1 MDNPWKQLSD
11 NGPYVVPAD
20 AQKIAEHNKEI
31 LKLQYQT
38 SVVPQPYI
46 GSPSA
51 PVYLLALNPG
61 YCSRDNDPEQIS
73 NLAKVKKDTL
83 MHNVESAP
91 YPFYPIAPEHRETST
106 GEWWWKRLRKL
117 AFDVGDQNLAK
128 NIFCVEYIS
137 YHSTKYSRINIGKT
151 EERLLSQ
158 QYSGHLVQTAINE
171 GKEIVFMRSQK
182 LWESLVPDLKKY
194 PHTHKLKSSQSVY
207 VTPGNLEEESYDRLV
222 SILLKQCPKD
232 PTTQA

>member
-1 MDNPWKQLSD
+1 MDNPWKQLPD

-20 AQKIAEHNKEI
+20 AKNIEEHNKEI

-38 SVVPQPYI
+38 DVVPQPYI

-61 YCSRDNDPEQIS
+61 YCNRDIDPEQIS
-73 NLAKVKKDTL
+73 NLAKVKRDTL
-83 MHNVESAP
+83 MHNVDSAE
-91 YPFYPIAPEHRETST
+91 YPFYPIDPEHRDTST

-117 AFDVGDQNLAK
+117 AHDVGTKNLAK

-137 YHSTKYSRINIGKT
+137 YHSSKYSKMKMGNT
-151 EERLLSQ
+151 EDRLLSQ
-158 QYSGHLVQTAINE
+158 QYSGHLVQQALNE

-182 LWESLVPDLKKY
+182 LWESLVDGLADY
-194 PHTHKLKSSQSVY
+194 PNKHELNSNRSVY
-207 VTPGNLEEESYDRLV
+207 ITSGNLKTYDRLV
-222 SILLKQCPKD
+222 TILRQQRSQD
-232 PTTQA
+232 STTQA